1 MIRRRLNGDRGSVT
15 IESAIAIGAI
25 FLVVGLAIA
34 GFQAVVT
41 QLRCVDAA
49 QEAARL
55 IARGEPER
63 AEEVVRAMV
72 PNEVRLSTRFEGD
85 AVRVEVVARPLGKL
99 LPFPLRGTALAL
111 LEQPAE
117 QTGDEIPAGRLPA
130 SGSGQDGD
138 ASPAGTLALA
148 YPGIVNADARVVIS
162 SHRIALTYAGT
173 LALADPRPLALAD
186 AHPAASQRVRAS
198 LPARAH
204 SRETNSAPTRL
215 TAKTHHTPADN
226 RTSQPT
232 TNCSSTSPDTGPSA
246 PPPPPPTTGWPQ

>member
-15 IESAIAIGAI
+15 IESAIAIGAV

-34 GFQAVVT
+34 GFQAVLT

-72 PNEVRLSTRFEGD
+72 PNEVQLSTRFEGD

-99 LPFPLRGTALAL
+99 LSLPLRGTAFAL

-117 QTGDEIPAGRLPA
+117 QTGDEIPARRLPA
-130 SGSGQDGD
+130 SGSDQGGD
-138 ASPAGTLALA
+138 ASPAGTPARV
-148 YPGIVNADARVVIS
+148 YPGIANADAHALIS
-162 SHRIALTYAGT
+162 SRRIALTHAGT
-173 LALADPRPLALAD
+173 LADSRPPAH
-186 AHPAASQRVRAS
+186 AHPSASQRAHAS
-198 LPARAH
+198 LLARAH
-204 SRETNSAPTRL
+204 PLETSSAPIRP
-215 TAKTHHTPADN
+215 TAKAHHTPANN

-232 TNCSSTSPDTGPSA
+232 TNCSSTSPDPGSSAA
-246 PPPPPPTTGWPQ
+246 PPPPPTPGWPQ

>member
-1 MIRRRLNGDRGSVT
+1 MTRRRLNGDRGSVT

-34 GFQAVVT
+34 GFQAVLT

-63 AEEVVRAMV
+63 AEQVVRTMV
-72 PNEVRLSTRFEGD
+72 PNEVQLSTRFEGD

-99 LPFPLRGTALAL
+99 LPFPLRGTAFAL

-130 SGSGQDGD
+130 SGSDQGGD
-138 ASPAGTLALA
+138 ASPAGTLAPA
-148 YPGIVNADARVVIS
+148 YPGIANTDTRALIS
-162 SHRIALTYAGT
+162 SCRIALTCAGT
-173 LALADPRPLALAD
+173 RTLANPWLPDLPD
-186 AHPAASQRVRAS
+186 AHPPASQRAHAC
-198 LPARAH
+198 LPAR
-204 SRETNSAPTRL
+204 
-215 TAKTHHTPADN
+215 THPRA
-226 RTSQPT
+226 QPT
-232 TNCSSTSPDTGPSA
+232 TNCSSTSPDTSPSA
-246 PPPPPPTTGWPQ
+246 PPLPPPFPTTGWPQ